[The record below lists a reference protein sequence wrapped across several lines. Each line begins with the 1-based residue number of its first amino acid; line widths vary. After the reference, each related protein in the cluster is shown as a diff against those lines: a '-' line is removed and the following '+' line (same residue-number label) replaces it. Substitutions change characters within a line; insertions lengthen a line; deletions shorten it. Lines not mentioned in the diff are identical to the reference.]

1 MSMGIEMLTGV
12 FLFVCL
18 IAFLL
23 MAAHVSRKN
32 RQDMEKKLSEFKL
45 RRDEVRREMRSRL

>member
-1 MSMGIEMLTGV
+1 MSMGIEMLTGI

-23 MAAHVSRKN
+23 IAAHVSRKN
-32 RQDMEKKLSEFKL
+32 RQDMEKKLSEFKS

>member
-1 MSMGIEMLTGV
+1 MTMGIEMLTGV

-23 MAAHVSRKN
+23 IAAHVSRKN
-32 RQDMEKKLSEFKL
+32 SQDMEKKLSEFKL

>member
-1 MSMGIEMLTGV
+1 MSIEMLTGV

-23 MAAHVSRKN
+23 IAAHVSRKN
-32 RQDMEKKLSEFKL
+32 RQDMEKRLLEFKL